1 MNTNDRKNILV
12 KELAEEFR
20 WSHEQIELALRA
32 KCKCEYCGI
41 DLFSSCDNYILWEVD
56 HIVPKSCG
64 ISVYDFND
72 FNNLAISCSQCNW
85 LKSKYNPLD
94 EKFDR
99 EKCIIIAKNYINE
112 RRAKKQ
118 DELNSIIKIF
128 DELFDLENNKK
139 TGIEN
144 I

>member
-1 MNTNDRKNILV
+1 MNTDDDNKNILV
-12 KELAEEFR
+12 KEFR

-41 DLFSSCDNYILWEVD
+41 DLFSSCDSYILWEVD

-64 ISVYDFND
+64 THNFDFND

-94 EKFDR
+94 EILSKNFDR

-128 DELFDLENNKK
+128 DELFDLKNNLKK
-139 TGIEN
+139 KY
-144 I
+144 

>member
-1 MNTNDRKNILV
+1 MNTDNNKNILV
-12 KELAEEFR
+12 KEFR

-41 DLFSSCDNYILWEVD
+41 DLFSSCDSYILWEVD

-64 ISVYDFND
+64 THNFDFND

-85 LKSKYNPLD
+85 LKSKYNPLKSLK
-94 EKFDR
+94 KFDR

-128 DELFDLENNKK
+128 DELFALENNKK
-139 TGIEN
+139 TSIEN